1 MKRLFAF
8 LFITALAFSVSAKTK
23 QKDFDNESGYA
34 AQRTYILTVQEN
46 NEASINRLNQS
57 LDRGNERGALIDLVN
72 IYRSKFSNKIVS
84 TSADLIE
91 VGIRALTEIVK
102 SKRPKWEEAVT
113 KESKFVKM
121 LPSHTEILDFYKA
134 PSTRG
139 PLDPRDMLFSGF
151 GCRQYIE
158 YKDKAGNTK
167 REEVF
172 YLRCKIDTTQLGV
185 ARILNHSK
193 FEMYVDSLSFN
204 PGLCDLP
211 NDSLGVNADTRIG
224 FSFERRKDLKFNI
237 HATLKSSWINQAMM
251 VFTDAV
257 LGEFDITAEIEP
269 QHLNENGIFTIDGV
283 QYQYLEASDSLASLK
298 LGVALQMY
306 KHNFFEAI
314 GRAVPFTCEWA
325 WECLILFG
333 ELVTGQLGLQGV
345 GGPITTISSIVE
357 LTMNSLLYILV
368 LFPLISVNLA
378 VFNLLPIPALDGSR
392 MVFTLIEWVRGKP
405 INRKVE
411 GYIHGVGLIVLFAL
425 VIFLDLFNIFF

>member
-1 MKRLFAF
+1 MLSTIYLSQLMFNFLDIFKYAGFILLAFVILMVMVTIHEYGHFVAGRKLGFKINEFSVGFGKALFQRTTKDGILVSIRLIPLGGYCAFEGEDEEDEKEGSFNAQKPWKRLIVQFMGAF
-8 LFITALAFSVSAKTK
+8 FNFLSACVFSAILLFFV
-23 QKDFDNESGYA
+23 GYTDRVQVTGVDVA
-34 AQRTYILTVQEN
+34 NNPSISQIQEN
-46 NEASINRLNQS
+46 DVIVAVNGVKTSVVHNRYFNNLIAQYGEGEEFNITVN
-57 LDRGNERGALIDLVN
+57 RGGEVLEPITVKKVYYYAEKQTNAGVTEFVIGT
-72 IYRSKFSNKIVS
+72 NKY
-84 TSADLIE
+84 L
-91 VGIRALTEIVK
+91 
-102 SKRPKWEEAVT
+102 VT
-113 KESKFVKM
+113 KVEQEGKNA
-121 LPSHTEILDFYKA
+121 YK
-134 PSTRG
+134 
-139 PLDPRDMLFSGF
+139 
-151 GCRQYIE
+151 
-158 YKDKAGNTK
+158 
-167 REEVF
+167 
-172 YLRCKIDTTQLGV
+172 
-185 ARILNHSK
+185 
-193 FEMYVDSLSFN
+193 
-204 PGLCDLP
+204 
-211 NDSLGVNADTRIG
+211 
-224 FSFERRKDLKFNI
+224 
-237 HATLKSSWINQAMM
+237 
-251 VFTDAV
+251 
-257 LGEFDITAEIEP
+257 ITNLANSAEAI
-269 QHLNENGIFTIDGV
+269 NENGIFTIDGV